1 MSLFKKK
8 ISYNEL
14 LLLISQIGYE
24 RYNILNNDL
33 KKIFKYNETYFY
45 LIWQIVNCFIFQRML
60 KFRNFISNDTDVFKD
75 ICNFIVNS
83 IHSSYLDD
91 INLAYIQIKNEILE
105 IWKDDND
112 SNVNNEINRT
122 AILGI
127 FIGEKKEQNKGL
139 GAETIKLLLDY
150 GFNYLNLHEISLE
163 VYEFNK
169 RAIKCYE
176 KVGFKECG
184 RKRESKYLNGKYYDI
199 ITMDILKSE
208 FKGNYIKNKNV

>member
-33 KKIFKYNETYFY
+33 KKNFKYNETYFY

-83 IHSSYLDD
+83 IQSSYLDD
-91 INLAYIQIKNEILE
+91 IKLAYIQIKNEILE

-122 AILGI
+122 A
-127 FIGEKKEQNKGL
+127 
-139 GAETIKLLLDY
+139 
-150 GFNYLNLHEISLE
+150 NYLVNEILE
-163 VYEFNK
+163 CNDNDYSDLKLYFANMLTTIHFENK
-169 RAIKCYE
+169 RI
-176 KVGFKECG
+176 
-184 RKRESKYLNGKYYDI
+184 
-199 ITMDILKSE
+199 
-208 FKGNYIKNKNV
+208 IKNFKK

>member
-1 MSLFKKK
+1 MYYKKLVGENIYLSPVSIENVKDYTRWLNDFDVTDYIGKSSK
-8 ISYNEL
+8 IYTEENEKEFL
-14 LLLISQIGYE
+14 ENCSKKDNITLGIIKLENDKLIG
-24 RYNILNNDL
+24 NCGLNN
-33 KKIFKYNETYFY
+33 I
-45 LIWQIVNCFIFQRML
+45 
-60 KFRNFISNDTDVFKD
+60 
-75 ICNFIVNS
+75 
-83 IHSSYLDD
+83 
-91 INLAYIQIKNEILE
+91 
-105 IWKDDND
+105 
-112 SNVNNEINRT
+112 NEINRT

-150 GFNYLNLHEISLE
+150 GFNYLNLHGISLE

-176 KVGFKECG
+176 KVGFRECG

-199 ITMDILKSE
+199 IIMDILKSE